1 MTTPLSVLLLSDGRP
16 GHFNLAEGILAA
28 AGRMR
33 PLAVHRIMARRG
45 RWPGAVL
52 ATWSNSGKA
61 AGPLLK
67 IVYGLQPPDL
77 PEAQLVV
84 SAGAETLAAN
94 IACARLLG
102 AANIFYG
109 SLRRFRPESFDL
121 VLTSYA
127 GQCHRPRHAF
137 ALKPSPAANAAR
149 ASRRAPP
156 AKPPHRLALLIGGP
170 SGESS
175 WQDADWDRLQAL
187 VAGAASLGVGWRIT
201 NSRRTPAAVSD
212 RFTALARSLPGSIDC
227 FADVRR
233 PDAPA
238 LADLIAES
246 DAAIVTDDSSSM
258 VSDAVAAGLAVV
270 GLAPEQHRPTA
281 NEQSYRDHLA
291 GRELVPVAAA
301 RRAHPGIPARRV
313 AAAHPPCRRSGR
325 RAGATPRRAPA
336 GPLRPHASG
345 RIEILAPGLTCRSTE
360 TSSSACAQMLQG
372 LISRISF
379 GIEIGVGPKPM
390 MTRSSS
396 LQKQMSPIRALSRAV
411 RSRPLRTGISKWML
425 SPQGSAVE
433 LIGSA
438 AQIRAAVGVSANSM
452 RILLPADFDHRDPAT
467 AGGSRAGGASLAP
480 PLPQQVGGH
489 PQKTK

>member
-1 MTTPLSVLLLSDGRP
+1 MQVQVLPGPPIILSEEGTLTTPLSVLLLSDGRP

-187 VAGAASLGVGWRIT
+187 VAGAASLGVSWRIT

-238 LADLIAES
+238 LAELIAES
-246 DAAIVTDDSSSM
+246 DAAIVTDNSSSM

-291 GRELVPVAAA
+291 
-301 RRAHPGIPARRV
+301 
-313 AAAHPPCRRSGR
+313 
-325 RAGATPRRAPA
+325 
-336 GPLRPHASG
+336 
-345 RIEILAPGLTCRSTE
+345 
-360 TSSSACAQMLQG
+360 AQNWY
-372 LISRISF
+372 
-379 GIEIGVGPKPM
+379 
-390 MTRSSS
+390 
-396 LQKQMSPIRALSRAV
+396 
-411 RSRPLRTGISKWML
+411 RSRPLAALTPASL
-425 SPQGSAVE
+425 LDE
-433 LIGSA
+433 LQQLTPLADDPGDVLAQLLA
-438 AQIRAAVGVSANSM
+438 ARLPRLFGLTPAA
-452 RILLPADFDHRDPAT
+452 
-467 AGGSRAGGASLAP
+467 GSRSWP
-480 PLPQQVGGH
+480 PA
-489 PQKTK
+489 